1 MILLRLSTEINDVM
15 VEVEGEAN
23 DLDQIQEAWESF
35 VLATY
40 QVENGHKPG
49 RMKDLVIHE
58 MNLTNPPKRCDEIVE
73 VL

>member
-1 MILLRLSTEINDVM
+1 MILLRLSTEINTVT

-35 VLATY
+35 ILATY
-40 QVENGHKPG
+40 QVETG
-49 RMKDLVIHE
+49 RRPTSLKDLDIHRH
-58 MNLTNPPKRCDEIVE
+58 NLCAPIEE

>member
-1 MILLRLSTEINDVM
+1 MILLRLSTEINTVT

-35 VLATY
+35 ILATY
-40 QVENGHKPG
+40 QVETG
-49 RMKDLVIHE
+49 RRPTSIKDLDIHRQNICAPIE
-58 MNLTNPPKRCDEIVE
+58 E